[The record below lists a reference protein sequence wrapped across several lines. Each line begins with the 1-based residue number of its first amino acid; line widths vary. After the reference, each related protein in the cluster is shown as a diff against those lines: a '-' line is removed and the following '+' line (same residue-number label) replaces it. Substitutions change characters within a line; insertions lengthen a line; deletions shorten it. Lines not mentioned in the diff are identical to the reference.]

1 MHQSAS
7 RNAECTRI
15 ATSRGV
21 KRTVTAAQGM
31 LDSMEGVSRGLCA
44 LHRPDIIV
52 RLIAYGVRMNRVIIN
67 AIVKPVRRRR
77 RIRPAATARKVM
89 PSLLTNVTRKGFVRA
104 EAIRPLALITTL
116 VKSFVRFKLVAGT
129 MMNTA
134 ATALQDT

>member
-15 ATSRGV
+15 ATSRRV

-67 AIVKPVRRRR
+67 AIVKPVRR